1 MMITSL
7 HQEDGTRSRKR
18 RRLKDVEDELKSLAG
33 FIPKNL
39 GIGPVGAQ
47 TKMKK
52 MMECHRIGLPCT
64 MMAEDG
70 LYTT

>member
-1 MMITSL
+1 M
-7 HQEDGTRSRKR
+7 
-18 RRLKDVEDELKSLAG
+18 EDELKSLAG